1 LAGVVETSKPGG
13 MKTTSSQVVAEP
25 SCKILFLVILASEFK
40 ILHVIFPEDRQKNC
54 CNKNVDEII
63 PNK

>member
-40 ILHVIFPEDRQKNC
+40 IFRVIFPEDRQK
-54 CNKNVDEII
+54 ELL
-63 PNK
+63 